1 MEPKV
6 VGALVLPHQTAQQQ
20 RLQHL
25 AQIKSTVCYCS
36 ECGNQ
41 LKFRSF
47 SVHPCFT
54 RAVSQH
60 GKYRARQLV
69 KRLNQRPEAEQSRH
83 VSHSVPSLAPPP
95 VQHVHVTI
103 ELQISDASSPPPRL
117 PPTFIPSTHD
127 ATKSKR
133 RRSNSPSTSC
143 NKARRDEEALTTSPA
158 SSISARQSKDI
169 PASATAEEAAMFEEL
184 GDFGM

>member
-6 VGALVLPHQTAQQQ
+6 AGALVLPHQTAQQQ

-95 VQHVHVTI
+95 VQHVHVTSCKSPTHRLLHRGF
-103 ELQISDASSPPPRL
+103 LQPSFLRLMTQRNRKDVAAILLPLLATKRVATRRLSQPHL
-117 PPTFIPSTHD
+117 PP
-127 ATKSKR
+127 
-133 RRSNSPSTSC
+133 
-143 NKARRDEEALTTSPA
+143 L
-158 SSISARQSKDI
+158 
-169 PASATAEEAAMFEEL
+169 
-184 GDFGM
+184 